1 MKYFKVVFAI
11 IATLIGA
18 GFASGQEICN
28 FFYVYG
34 IKGLAGLVVCSTLFS
49 LIIYRVFE
57 IINSRS
63 IENYKEL
70 VLFLVGKHGFIMNI
84 IVNLF
89 LLITFFIMIAGFGAF
104 FAQEVGISTYIGSG
118 ILACL
123 CFFTFISNTD
133 GVLKVNSML
142 VPILILFIVL
152 IGFINI
158 TNLDKDCLIYLSN
171 TNNLKLFDWLLSSI
185 LYTSYNS
192 ILLIPMLV
200 TLKQYINNKTS
211 TLAVA
216 IFSGLILLLLAILIF
231 FMLTK
236 SDINVN
242 KLQMPVIYV
251 IRKFYRSFIHIY
263 AFIILSSIY
272 TTAISIGISFLKN
285 ISNTLRSNYP
295 LIVLIMCITGLG
307 ISGFGFSNLVI
318 KLYPFFGYLG
328 LIQIAFLI
336 TSIKKVNKKDSS

>member
-272 TTAISIGISFLKN
+272 TTAISIWISFLKN